1 MRFSRKEVFDN
12 HACLVERNAVYRQYG
27 YDIDKN
33 VAFVLSKAMPLT
45 GRILEVGT
53 GKGRF
58 LEALLWHVP
67 RVTTIDIDPKEQR
80 FARLNIAFE
89 KPPGKARCMIV
100 DATHLPWKNRTFD
113 AVVSMNALHHITSL
127 RLVVDETIRV
137 VNPVGRIV
145 LADLNRKGFAIM
157 EKIHRHEGRTHEHA
171 GYRFQDLVES
181 FGFIPRGLPRGSG
194 KPIVSI
200 PRSLLRG
207 SSLVCRTWMD
217 GGSPVE

>member
-12 HACLVERNAVYRQYG
+12 HACLVERNAVYRRYG

-33 VAFVLSKAMPLT
+33 VAFVLSKSMPLT

-58 LEALLWHVP
+58 LGALLWHAP

-80 FARLNIAFE
+80 FARLSIAFE
-89 KPPGKARCMIV
+89 KPPGKARFMIV

-113 AVVSMNALHHITSL
+113 GVVSMNALHHITSL
-127 RLVVDETIRV
+127 PLVVDEAIRV
-137 VNPVGRIV
+137 VNPAGKIV

-157 EKIHRHEGRTHEHA
+157 ERIYRHEGRTHEHA
-171 GYRFQDLVES
+171 RYRFQDLVEW
-181 FGFIPRGLPRGSG
+181 FAARGWLA
-194 KPIVSI
+194 VL
-200 PRSLLRG
+200 RS
-207 SSLVCRTWMD
+207 SDCQDVLVATKESMK
-217 GGSPVE
+217 E